1 MNTFGRILRLTTFG
15 ESHGVAIGGVLDGMP
30 AGLSVDF
37 EAIQAALARRRPGQS
52 SVSTTRREEDRVEF
66 LSGIFNG
73 KTLGTPIGF
82 IIRNQDQRSSDY
94 DALASVFRPS
104 HADYTYQ
111 AKYGI
116 RDARG
121 GGRASARETA
131 IRVVA
136 GALAAQLLA
145 TLGVE
150 VLAYT
155 SSIGGVTLTQG
166 YLDEIQRAEIEASIV
181 RCPEVEKSRLM
192 QEEIHRVQADGD
204 SVGGVVSCIAR
215 GLPTGWGEPI
225 YDKLS
230 ARLASAMLSIN
241 AARAFELGNGWAMAS
256 SRGSLVNDEMTTEG
270 GVINHRTNHS
280 GGVLGGIS
288 NSERLRLK
296 VAFKPTATI
305 AKEQTSANIN
315 AETIRLSARGRHD
328 PCVVPRAVPVV
339 EAMVCLVLADF
350 YLLSRS
356 SQPIELH

>member
-30 AGLSVDF
+30 AGLSIDL

-52 SVSTTRREEDRVEF
+52 SVSTTRREEDHVEF
-66 LSGIFNG
+66 VSGLLDG
-73 KTLGTPIGF
+73 RTLGTPIGF
-82 IIRNQDQRSSDY
+82 IIRNQDQRSSHY
-94 DALASVFRPS
+94 EAISSVFRPS

-136 GALAAQLLA
+136 GALAAQLLG
-145 TLGVE
+145 TLGIE

-155 SSIGGVTLTQG
+155 SSIGSTALAEQ
-166 YLDEIQRAEIEASIV
+166 YLDEIQREDIEASIV

-192 QEEIHRVQADGD
+192 QEEIHLAQAEGD
-204 SVGGVVSCIAR
+204 SLGGVISCIAR
-215 GLPTGWGEPI
+215 RLPAGWGEPI

-241 AARAFELGNGWAMAS
+241 AARAFELGDGWAMAG
-256 SRGSLVNDEMTTEG
+256 SRGSLVNDEMSTQG
-270 GVINHRTNHS
+270 GKISHRTNHS

-288 NSERLRLK
+288 NSEILRLR

-305 AKEQTSANIN
+305 AKEQTTTNIN
-315 AETIRLSARGRHD
+315 AETVRLSARGRHD

-350 YLLSRS
+350 YLISRS
-356 SQPIELH
+356 SQPIERL